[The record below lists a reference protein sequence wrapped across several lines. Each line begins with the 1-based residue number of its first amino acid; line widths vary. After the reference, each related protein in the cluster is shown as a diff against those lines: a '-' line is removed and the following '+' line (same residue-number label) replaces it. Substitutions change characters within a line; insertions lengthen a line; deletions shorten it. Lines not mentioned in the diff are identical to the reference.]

1 VAAVKSM
8 ALAPKKSSHLSP
20 EHAVEEIGRLCD
32 HYRLSRNNANAMLA
46 LHQAIVERLVKIP
59 RDLKRGR
66 GRPSIWEGDVGL
78 ELVNE
83 VERIR
88 SWGRPGL
95 RKPMTT
101 RIIRALQKHKPAK
114 WGQYDETDLCKRY
127 FEARRYWTW
136 PRRIE
141 DFVSKAK
148 PK

>member
-1 VAAVKSM
+1 M
-8 ALAPKKSSHLSP
+8 ARAPKKSSRPHLSP
-20 EHAVEEIGRLCD
+20 KRAVEEIGRLCD
-32 HYRLSRNNANAMLA
+32 HYRLPRNNANVAFA
-46 LHQAIVERLVKIP
+46 LYRAIAEGRIKIP
-59 RDLKRGR
+59 RDLHPRGR